1 MRKNPYLQLKPFHS
15 PDPRPQ
21 TPDPSLHSPVPGP
34 RSLIPFFLL
43 LALCSLFSVN
53 AQTADAK
60 NYTLDETLSIIYSL
74 SSKGREEFRWDP
86 FFQEGS
92 FAIGGHYGVFSTS
105 FQPGNNGYLML
116 DNRDI
121 YSVSLPYL
129 DKGTLVF
136 PEQFVMAAKDAF
148 SRSIEEDSSHYRIA
162 AIIIDPGHGGRDP
175 GAIGKNIEVNGKKKD
190 IVEKDIALNASK
202 ILKDLLVKAYPDKRI
217 LMTRESDITMKL
229 EERTAIA
236 NSVPIRK
243 NEAIIYISIHAN
255 YVSDKRTR
263 GYEVWHLNP
272 EYRRTLLDD
281 SYFSESPELR
291 KIMNTLTEEA
301 FMTESIKIA
310 QSILDSLKTTMGR
323 SMPSRG
329 LKAEEWFVVRRSNMP
344 AVLVELGFVSNK
356 DDALL
361 MTTDEHLR
369 KLVEAIYNGVA
380 DFITI
385 FERSGGFIAS
395 R

>member
-1 MRKNPYLQLKPFHS
+1 LRKNQYLHLKPFHC
-15 PDPRPQ
+15 
-21 TPDPSLHSPVPGP
+21 SLLTAH
-34 RSLIPFFLL
+34 RSLFFPLCYLL
-43 LALCSLFSVN
+43 FVICYFPLP
-53 AQTADAK
+53 AQTASGGRS
-60 NYTLDETLSIIYSL
+60 YTLDETLSIMYSV
-74 SSKGREEFRWDP
+74 SNKGREEFRWDP

-105 FQPGNNGYLML
+105 LQPGSSGFLML

-121 YSVSLPYL
+121 YPVSLPYL
-129 DKGTLVF
+129 DKGELVF
-136 PEQFVMAAKDAF
+136 PEQFVMAAKNAF
-148 SRSIEEDSSHYRIA
+148 TRSIEEDSSHYRIA
-162 AIIIDPGHGGRDP
+162 AIIIDPGHGGKDP
-175 GAIGKNIEVNGKKKD
+175 GAIGNVVINGRQTR
-190 IVEKDIALNASK
+190 IIEKDIALKASK
-202 ILKDLLVKAYPDKRI
+202 ILRDLLVRAYPDKRI

-229 EERTAIA
+229 EERTVIA

-243 NEAIIYISIHAN
+243 NEAIIYISMHAN

-263 GYEVWHLNP
+263 GFEVWHLNP

-281 SYFSESPELR
+281 SYFSDSPELR

-301 FMTESIKIA
+301 FMAESIKIA

-356 DDALL
+356 DDAVL

-369 KLVEAIYNGVA
+369 KLVSAVYNGIA
-380 DFITI
+380 DFITV
-385 FERSGGFIAS
+385 FEYSGGFIAS

>member
-1 MRKNPYLQLKPFHS
+1 MDR
-15 PDPRPQ
+15 
-21 TPDPSLHSPVPGP
+21 
-34 RSLIPFFLL
+34 
-43 LALCSLFSVN
+43 
-53 AQTADAK
+53 
-60 NYTLDETLSIIYSL
+60 
-74 SSKGREEFRWDP
+74 
-86 FFQEGS
+86 
-92 FAIGGHYGVFSTS
+92 
-105 FQPGNNGYLML
+105 GN
-116 DNRDI
+116 
-121 YSVSLPYL
+121 
-129 DKGTLVF
+129 LVF

-148 SRSIEEDSSHYRIA
+148 TRSIEEDSSHYRIA
-162 AIIIDPGHGGRDP
+162 AIIIDPGHGGKDP
-175 GAIGKNIEVNGKKKD
+175 GAIGNVVINGKQQRIIEKD
-190 IVEKDIALNASK
+190 IVLNASK
-202 ILKDLLVKAYPDKRI
+202 ILRDLLVRAYPDKRI

-229 EERTAIA
+229 EERTVIA
-236 NSVPIRK
+236 NAVPIRK
-243 NEAIIYISIHAN
+243 NEAIIYISMHAN

-281 SYFSESPELR
+281 SYFSDSPELR

-301 FMTESIKIA
+301 FMAESIKIA
-310 QSILDSLKTTMGR
+310 QSILDSLKNTMGR

-356 DDALL
+356 DDAFL

-369 KLVEAIYNGVA
+369 KLVEAVYNGVA
-380 DFITI
+380 DFITV

>member
-1 MRKNPYLQLKPFHS
+1 MRKNRYLHLKAFYS
-15 PDPRPQ
+15 
-21 TPDPSLHSPVPGP
+21 SF
-34 RSLIPFFLL
+34 LIPHSSFLLFFLL
-43 LALCSLFSVN
+43 FALCSLLF
-53 AQTADAK
+53 AQTSGK
-60 NYTLDETLSIIYSL
+60 NYTLDETLSIMYSV
-74 SSKGREEFRWDP
+74 SNKGREEFRWDP

-105 FQPGNNGYLML
+105 LQPGRSGFLML

-121 YSVSLPYL
+121 YPVSLPYL
-129 DKGTLVF
+129 DKGDLVF
-136 PEQFVMAAKDAF
+136 PEQFVMAAKNAF
-148 SRSIEEDSSHYRIA
+148 TRSIEEDSSHYRIA
-162 AIIIDPGHGGRDP
+162 AIIIDPGHGGKDP
-175 GAIGKNIEVNGKKKD
+175 GAIGNVVINGRQTK
-190 IVEKDIALNASK
+190 IIEKDIALKASK
-202 ILKDLLVKAYPDKRI
+202 ILRDQLVRAYPDKRI

-229 EERTAIA
+229 EERTVIA

-243 NEAIIYISIHAN
+243 NEAIIYISMHAN

-263 GYEVWHLNP
+263 GFEVWHLNP

-281 SYFSESPELR
+281 SYFSDSPELR

-301 FMTESIKIA
+301 FMAESIKIA

-356 DDALL
+356 DDAVL

-369 KLVEAIYNGVA
+369 KLVTAVYNGIA
-380 DFITI
+380 DFITV
-385 FERSGGFIAS
+385 FEYSGGFIAS